1 MPTYRNLISHDSDP
15 ENVAET
21 AYLWTI
27 LGGAESQL
35 QYRRTPV
42 LFDDFLNPPTLS
54 TSNWTGTAD
63 GTTGNDVPV
72 AAVADTA
79 CGEITMASGS
89 GALEAQE
96 VAGAHIA
103 WIPSTMG
110 PLVMEV
116 RAKFVGATEPIDGDF
131 ALGFAD
137 AVTYT
142 GSNPFILSA
151 ASAYTT
157 DLPVE
162 FAGFNYTSLATS
174 GALYNSAAATP
185 IGNFIGVKTCK
196 NGTGTAAVSSGIA
209 KNSLYKTY
217 KVTVSN
223 SGLCKFYIDHIQ
235 VGESADAAVTVATA
249 VTPYIQ
255 VHTQASHENTAT
267 IDYIYVGA
275 AKRP

>member
-1 MPTYRNLISHDSDP
+1 MPTYRNLIAQDSDP
-15 ENVAET
+15 ENVAEISH
-21 AYLWTI
+21 LWTL
-27 LGGAESQL
+27 LGGPESRL
-35 QYRRTPV
+35 QNYRTPV
-42 LFDDFLNPPTLS
+42 LFDDFLNPPTLN

-110 PLVMEV
+110 PLVLEV
-116 RAKFVGATEPIDGDF
+116 RAKFVAATAAVDGDF
-131 ALGFAD
+131 AIGFAD

-151 ASAYTT
+151 ASVYTT

-174 GALYNSAAATP
+174 GALYNSAASGAV
-185 IGNFIGVKTCK
+185 GNFIGIKTCK
-196 NGTGTAAVSSGIA
+196 NGTGTVAVSSGVA
-209 KNSLYKTY
+209 KNSSYKTY
-217 KVTVSN
+217 RVTISN
-223 SGLCKFYIDHIQ
+223 SGLCTFYIDGQQ
-235 VGESADAAVTVATA
+235 VGQSADAAVTVATA
-249 VTPYIQ
+249 LTPYIQ

-267 IDYIYVGA
+267 IDYIYVSA
-275 AKRP
+275 YSRP